1 MLQSRGFKWM
11 FLDDYKNGVKYIPKI
26 DKRKK
31 KIYQIDI
38 KTGSVVSVY
47 ESASS
52 AAKSINSSKNS
63 IESCARHTRETSHGY
78 KWIYEQEYLKH
89 NEEDNF

>member
-1 MLQSRGFKWM
+1 M

-47 ESASS
+47 ERAAC
-52 AAKSINSSKNS
+52 AAKAVKEKLITNAIIVSFNKCFIVYSSMKN
-63 IESCARHTRETSHGY
+63 
-78 KWIYEQEYLKH
+78 LLL
-89 NEEDNF
+89 